1 MRILITGATGY
12 IGKRLIPI
20 LLNEGHSLVCTVR
33 DIARVEHQ
41 YSNEKNI
48 EFIEADFLKSAS
60 LQGIP
65 TDVDIAYY
73 LIHSM
78 SNSAKEFHILEER
91 CAFNFKRAIENTN
104 IQQVIYLSGI
114 TNDTKLSKHLLSRK
128 NVESSVKSDIYNLIK
143 GK

>member
-60 LQGIP
+60 LQSIP
-65 TDVDIAYY
+65 TDVDVAYY

-91 CAFNFKRAIENTN
+91 CAF
-104 IQQVIYLSGI
+104 
-114 TNDTKLSKHLLSRK
+114 
-128 NVESSVKSDIYNLIK
+128 
-143 GK
+143 

>member
-60 LQGIP
+60 LQSIP

-73 LIHSM
+73 LIHSCRTLQK
-78 SNSAKEFHILEER
+78 NSIF
-91 CAFNFKRAIENTN
+91 
-104 IQQVIYLSGI
+104 LS
-114 TNDTKLSKHLLSRK
+114 D
-128 NVESSVKSDIYNLIK
+128 VF
-143 GK
+143 

>member
-48 EFIEADFLKSAS
+48 EFVKTWQIKQGASYVFAKIKS
-60 LQGIP
+60 
-65 TDVDIAYY
+65 
-73 LIHSM
+73 M
-78 SNSAKEFHILEER
+78 
-91 CAFNFKRAIENTN
+91 
-104 IQQVIYLSGI
+104 
-114 TNDTKLSKHLLSRK
+114 
-128 NVESSVKSDIYNLIK
+128 
-143 GK
+143 

>member
-60 LQGIP
+60 LQ
-65 TDVDIAYY
+65 V
-73 LIHSM
+73 
-78 SNSAKEFHILEER
+78 F
-91 CAFNFKRAIENTN
+91 
-104 IQQVIYLSGI
+104 QQM
-114 TNDTKLSKHLLSRK
+114 
-128 NVESSVKSDIYNLIK
+128 
-143 GK
+143 